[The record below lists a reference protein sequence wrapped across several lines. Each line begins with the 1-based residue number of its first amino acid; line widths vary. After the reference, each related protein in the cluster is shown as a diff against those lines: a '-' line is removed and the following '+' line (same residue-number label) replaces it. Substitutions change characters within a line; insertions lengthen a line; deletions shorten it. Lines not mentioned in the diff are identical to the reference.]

1 MTEIS
6 LKLDNVIPYGNN
18 YFIVHFKHLEGMGSC
33 RAPRWL
39 VSKDLLVTTLIEKD
53 LKRRLSTIRL
63 PDGQEITCD
72 ERQLV

>member
-1 MTEIS
+1 
-6 LKLDNVIPYGNN
+6 
-18 YFIVHFKHLEGMGSC
+18 MGSC